1 MCFTNMNMYKR
12 RALEAQ
18 VGSIPEAAPL
28 EVSEG
33 DSNLSEPLKRKN
45 VMFDSDDED
54 EEEVEPVIDSYE
66 VSTFYSWYMYCN
78 FNQSSYIDTAR

>member
-1 MCFTNMNMYKR
+1 MYKR
-12 RALEAQ
+12 RALEAE

-33 DSNLSEPLKRKN
+33 DSTKVLSESLKRKN

-54 EEEVEPVIDSYE
+54 EEEVEEIQTVIDSYE